1 MKISNLFILSA
12 ISIAIFACSE
22 KQEADIQPQI
32 SLEKGAEK
40 VTSNDRNLRPA
51 GGEKPDLKI
60 FPFFV
65 SGTVT
70 LVSGSYRIPISLKEL
85 NVGTANDTGALA
97 DSLKVYQKIPSS
109 LFGFYT
115 YRLVQTY
122 VRTAH
127 IPMGSSWF
135 LNAQV
140 NFPAKWRPAS
150 GKIHLVIRA
159 DAVNNIAE
167 LDETNNY
174 SDTIWNIYL
183 P

>member
-12 ISIAIFACSE
+12 ISIAIYACSSKE
-22 KQEADIQPQI
+22 EASIQPKKA
-32 SLEKGAEK
+32 LEKA
-40 VTSNDRNLRPA
+40 TSNDRNLRPA

-60 FPFFV
+60 YPFFV

-70 LVSGSYRIPISLKEL
+70 LVSGLYKIPISLKEL
-85 NVGTANDTGALA
+85 NVGTANDSGAFA
-97 DSLKVYQKIPSS
+97 DSLKVYQKVPSS
-109 LFGFYT
+109 LVGFYT

-140 NFPAKWRPAS
+140 NFPAKWRPTS

-159 DAVNNIAE
+159 DAGNTIAE
-167 LDETNNY
+167 LDETNNL